1 MTRESSLQTLKKRS
15 DFIQIAASGR
25 KFAARTLVLQVRET
39 PRDSAGKSQGQ
50 NVIRVGYT
58 ASRRVGNAV
67 TRNRAKRR
75 LRAAVREVFGPKGA
89 PGYDYVLIARQGIS
103 QQPFP
108 NVVADLTYALEK
120 LDLLI
125 DA

>member
-39 PRDSAGKSQGQ
+39 PRDSAGQSKGQ
-50 NVIRVGYT
+50 SAIRVGYT

-75 LRAAVREVFGPKGA
+75 LRAAVREVLGPRGA

-103 QQPFP
+103 QRPFP

-120 LDLLI
+120 LDLLT

>member
-15 DFIQIAASGR
+15 DFVQIAASGR
-25 KFAARTLVLQVRET
+25 KFAARTLVVQVRET
-39 PRDSAGKSQGQ
+39 PRDSAGQSEGPGA
-50 NVIRVGYT
+50 IRVGYT

-75 LRAAVREVFGPKGA
+75 LRAAVREVLGPKGA

-103 QQPFP
+103 ERPFP